1 MHDGAAT
8 NRATVKNPSIPWP
21 VTADSSHMSAPT
33 TFFADST
40 LIDVHD
46 AAEVLRC
53 CEELGVTELELRDAI
68 RNVGPRLGDV
78 KHAIAEDHYIPGEHH
93 YDDLPAEEGGKVWER
108 ETAPGPRPD

>member
-1 MHDGAAT
+1 
-8 NRATVKNPSIPWP
+8 
-21 VTADSSHMSAPT
+21 MSAPT

-40 LIDVHD
+40 DIDVHD

-78 KHAIAEDHYIPGEHH
+78 KNFIAEENFVPGEHH
-93 YDDLPAEEGGKVWER
+93 YDDLPAEEGGQVWER
-108 ETAPGPRPD
+108 ETAPGPRPE